1 MRYRIEVPDPS
12 KIARRMEKVW
22 ESAVLPTLSQD
33 IKNDCNVYV
42 RMQSG
47 DLARSA
53 DIEDG
58 GKKVTWNTPYA
69 KKVYYTGTPRI
80 NINPS
85 ASLRWCEKAIRRFKS
100 DWVARANSLLKG

>member
-1 MRYRIEVPDPS
+1 MKYRIEIPNKD
-12 KIARRMEKVW
+12 KIVQDARKAW
-22 ESAVLPTLSQD
+22 ESKVLPTLAKE
-33 IKNDCNVYV
+33 IKEDCNVYV
-42 RMQSG
+42 RRQSG

-69 KKVYYTGTPRI
+69 KKVYYTGTPRTDV
-80 NINPS
+80 NPN

-100 DWVARANSLLKG
+100 EWVARANSLLKG